1 MSNNSKSEILEILT
15 ELARLNA
22 HKKENY
28 RSQAFSNA
36 VNALKKLPAEDFEL
50 EKFQTLPKI
59 RGVGDSTKSIIL
71 EYLETGTVQRL
82 NELKAEIAQEFIQPT
97 NEANEDFDLTDDE
110 YESAATEYFNVTELF
125 KGLHGV
131 GEITAGKWYNKGW
144 RTLDDVRDNID
155 SLTNA
160 QAVSLQYYDDLKLK
174 IPHAE
179 IVRFDNLLN
188 LIFNNTVDYL
198 ICGSYRRQ
206 MPESG
211 DIDILVKNHHPVNI
225 SYLTTLLK
233 SYDIILGTLSQGDI
247 NYMGIIQSQFI
258 LENKGKNTKKIVFGG
273 PARRLDIKI
282 VDVESWP
289 FATLHYTGPYQLN
302 IAMRTAAISR
312 GWLLSEYHLI
322 DENDLEIPCQ
332 TERDIFA
339 ALEIPYLEPY
349 QRI

>member
-1 MSNNSKSEILEILT
+1 MASNSKTEILAILT

-22 HKKENY
+22 HKKDDF
-28 RSQAFSNA
+28 RSKAFLGA
-36 VNALKKLPAEDFEL
+36 VDALKKISAENFEL

-71 EYLETGTVQRL
+71 EYLETGAVQRL
-82 NELKAEIAQEFIQPT
+82 NELKAELSHNEQAVESLDWGPDIA
-97 NEANEDFDLTDDE
+97 DDE

-144 RTLDDVRDNID
+144 RTLDDVRAHID
-155 SLTNA
+155 TLTNA

-174 IPHAE
+174 IPHNE

-211 DIDILVKNHHPVNI
+211 DIDILVKNIHPVNI

-233 SYDIILGTLSQGDI
+233 SYDIILGTLSQGDV

-258 LENKGKNTKKIVFGG
+258 LENRGKNTKKIVFEG

-282 VDVESWP
+282 VGVESWP

-322 DENDLEIPCQ
+322 DEHGLEISCQ

-339 ALEIPYLEPY
+339 ALEMPYLEPY